1 MTLAARIISATTEA
15 HTLGTATPL
24 PPNVVVSTPTPLF
37 VVIVPTATA
46 VNQATAQAATLRAI
60 AVATA
65 VAMTTGTYT
74 PQPLNLATVTWTP
87 NPTPLPL
94 LFYEDQMTPRPSPT
108 VTPTPPSSMPAIM
121 QGKILFKSDRDG
133 ASATYALDVP
143 SGRVALVTHGGLDG
157 LAAKAEPFSPDG
169 HYRAF
174 VRNADT
180 EVRNRITGAK
190 ERISSPQ
197 IFIQDI
203 EFKAERQVTAGT
215 SSSYDPAW
223 SPQGDR
229 IVFVSTEPGN
239 DEIYVM
245 STDGSDVHRLTVNTW
260 EWDKH
265 PTWSP
270 DGSQI
275 VFYSNRDT
283 GRRQL
288 WIMNVDGSNQ
298 RLLLSSLYNDWDPI
312 WVK

>member
-1 MTLAARIISATTEA
+1 
-15 HTLGTATPL
+15 
-24 PPNVVVSTPTPLF
+24 
-37 VVIVPTATA
+37 
-46 VNQATAQAATLRAI
+46 
-60 AVATA
+60 
-65 VAMTTGTYT
+65 
-74 PQPLNLATVTWTP
+74 
-87 NPTPLPL
+87 
-94 LFYEDQMTPRPSPT
+94 
-108 VTPTPPSSMPAIM
+108 MPALLA
-121 QGKILFKSDRDG
+121 GKILFRSDRDG
-133 ASATYALDVP
+133 APATYALDVP

-157 LAAKAEPFSPDG
+157 LAAKAEPLSPDM

-180 EVRNRITGAK
+180 PVRNRITGVE

-203 EFKAERQVTAGT
+203 EFKTERQLTTGT
-215 SSSYDPAW
+215 SWSYDPAW
-223 SPQGDR
+223 SPRGDR
-229 IVFVSTEPGN
+229 IAFVSTEPGN
-239 DEIYVM
+239 DEIYVIN
-245 STDGSDVHRLTVNTW
+245 TDGSDMRRLTVNTW

-288 WIMNVDGSNQ
+288 WIMNLDGSNQ
-298 RLLLSSLYNDWDPI
+298 RPLFPSPYNDWDPI